1 MVIIYKVEIRLIT
14 FGDAAGTS
22 PLCTMPA
29 IRRDMKYIDF
39 SRPGRVHFIGIGG
52 ISMSGFAELLHNKGF
67 TVTGSDAHSSKIT
80 ERLETLGINIV
91 YSNKAENIP
100 AECDAVVYTAAV
112 HPDNPELVEAKRKG
126 IPCLDRAEMVGDIML
141 HYKRNFSVAG
151 THGKTTTTSMM
162 SLVLLQAGLDPTVS
176 VGGVLDAIGGNV
188 RDGGLDNMVI
198 ESCEYTDS
206 FLKFHP
212 THAII
217 TNIEAEHLDYFKNL
231 ETERASF
238 RTFAELLPENGLLV
252 IGKEIPDH
260 ETLFSTVKCPVITY
274 SNHDTTADYYAADV
288 TYDDYDCGSFTL
300 MHKGT
305 PLFKVTLSVPGEHN
319 VANATGVCAMALNC
333 GISPEDIT
341 EGLKSFTGTE
351 RRFEK
356 KGVFGGVTVIDDYA
370 HHPTEM
376 KATLNA
382 ALKYP
387 HKTLW
392 CVFQPHTYS
401 RTISFRNEICEAL
414 SLSDKIIL
422 TDIYAA
428 RESDPGTISSKMLAD
443 DIKVKYGKDVYYFSS
458 FDEVENFLLVNCN
471 EGDLLIT
478 MGAGNVVKIGENLL
492 GM

>member
-1 MVIIYKVEIRLIT
+1 
-14 FGDAAGTS
+14 
-22 PLCTMPA
+22 
-29 IRRDMKYIDF
+29 MKYIDF
-39 SRPGRVHFIGIGG
+39 ARPGRVHFIGIGG
-52 ISMSGFAELLHNKGF
+52 ISMSGFAELLLNKGF
-67 TVTGSDAHSSKIT
+67 KVSGSDAHKSKIT

-91 YSNKAENIP
+91 YSNVAENIP
-100 AECDAVVYTAAV
+100 AECDVVVYTAAV
-112 HPDNPELVEAKRKG
+112 HPDNPELMEAKRRN

-141 HYKRNFSVAG
+141 HYKRNISIAG

-162 SLVLLQAGLDPTVS
+162 SLVLLAAGLDPTIS

-188 RDGGLDNMVI
+188 RDGSLDNMVI

-231 ETERASF
+231 ETERDSYRKF
-238 RTFAELLPENGLLV
+238 TELLPADGLLV

-260 ETLFSTVKCPVITY
+260 EALFKTVKCPVITY
-274 SNHDTTADYYAADV
+274 SNHDTSADYYASDIS
-288 TYDDYDCGSFTL
+288 YNEYDCAEFTL
-300 MHKGT
+300 MHKGEA
-305 PLFKVTLSVPGEHN
+305 LFKVKLNVPGEHN

-333 GISPEDIT
+333 GIDSSDIVK
-341 EGLKSFTGTE
+341 GLDTFTGTE

-376 KATLNA
+376 EATLHA
-382 ALKYP
+382 AQKYP

-392 CVFQPHTYS
+392 CVFQPHTFS
-401 RTISFRNEICEAL
+401 RTISFREEICKAL

-422 TDIYAA
+422 VDIYAA
-428 RESDPGTISSKMLAD
+428 REQDTGVISSRMLAD
-443 DIKVKYGKDVYYFSS
+443 DIKTKYGKDVYYFSS
-458 FDEVENFLLVNCN
+458 FDEAEKFLLINCVS
-471 EGDLLIT
+471 GDLLIT
-478 MGAGNVVKIGENLL
+478 MGAGNVVKIGEDLL
-492 GM
+492 GQ